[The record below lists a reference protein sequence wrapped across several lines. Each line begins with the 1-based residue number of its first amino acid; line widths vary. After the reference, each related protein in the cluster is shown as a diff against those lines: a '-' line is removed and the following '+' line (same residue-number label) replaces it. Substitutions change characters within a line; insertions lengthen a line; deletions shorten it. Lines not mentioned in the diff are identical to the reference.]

1 VEFLNQKDRD
11 LDIIEEKIGIT
22 VTQNIDIP
30 NDFIKFNE
38 LVGMPRHPYTLQPMK
53 LMPLQTDFYKD
64 YFNRKRQ
71 VKLHLNKSRQSGWTE
86 LILRILA
93 FESFHK
99 YAGKKIIIIPGTRE
113 KTTKEI
119 YGRFRDLF
127 NNIENEIDIDGSLYL
142 KLKNGTEVFGMP
154 ANVEAV
160 TGWSKIGAFFMDEAA
175 KWNLIDDIPIINSIL
190 PIVRT
195 NESDLFMISTPK
207 GPRGFFY
214 HIEMD
219 ENEFTKVKKDIRS
232 VQGWLYSKDQI
243 DDMINSS
250 IEDPAQEYLNQYTSG
265 RDSIWGESFD
275 EENLEETDELRL

>member
-1 VEFLNQKDRD
+1 MESLNQKDRE
-11 LDIIEEKIGIT
+11 LANIEEKIGTKVI
-22 VTQNIDIP
+22 QNIDIP

-38 LVGMPRHPYTLQPMK
+38 LIGMPRHPFTLQPMK

-93 FESFHK
+93 FEAFHK

-119 YGRFRDLF
+119 YGRFRELF
-127 NNIENEIDIDGSLYL
+127 KNIENEIDIDGSLYL
-142 KLKNGTEVFGMP
+142 RLRNGTEIFGMP
-154 ANVEAV
+154 ANVEGV
-160 TGWSKIGAFFMDEAA
+160 SGWTKIGAFFMDEAA
-175 KWNLIDDIPIINSIL
+175 KWNLIDDIPVINSIL

-195 NESDLFMISTPK
+195 NRSDLFMISTPK

-219 ENEFTKVKKDIRS
+219 ENDFTKVKKDIRS
-232 VQGWLYSKDQI
+232 VQGWLYSKAEI
-243 DDMINSS
+243 EEMINSS
-250 IEDPAQEYLNQYTSG
+250 VEDPNQEYLNQYTVG
-265 RDSIWGESFD
+265 RDSIWAGSFNKG
-275 EENLEETDELRL
+275 NLEQIEEYVL